1 MCIIW
6 DYRFQAWT
14 AVKRPTFR
22 FSPNFSWAG
31 NLACKQLE
39 NYIYIVVTCWLQL
52 QLLSNEYLASWEVH
66 ISSNMTSHLSHMQH
80 EQLWILYKLF
90 PLVAKPGNC
99 CSIQH
104 SMISP
109 YIDLS
114 AKKKVIF
121 SQANSFIAYSRH
133 HQFRSAFW
141 SFSQMIHSN
150 HPMCMCIWGLQG
162 WGARPLFS
170 QGWFLLLQQTDS
182 QVRALACSAQN

>member
-6 DYRFQAWT
+6 DYQFQAWT

-39 NYIYIVVTCWLQL
+39 NYLCIVVTCWLQL

-80 EQLWILYKLF
+80 DQLWILYKLF
-90 PLVAKPGNC
+90 PLVAKPRNS

-114 AKKKVIF
+114 KKIKNKKSYLVRPTLSSHIVGITSSDQHSDHSAKWFIWTIRCARAYGIYKGEGLGLPFLKGDSCFF
-121 SQANSFIAYSRH
+121 SKLTAK
-133 HQFRSAFW
+133 
-141 SFSQMIHSN
+141 
-150 HPMCMCIWGLQG
+150 
-162 WGARPLFS
+162 
-170 QGWFLLLQQTDS
+170 
-182 QVRALACSAQN
+182 